1 MGLAD
6 GELVLVVSGLGLAR
20 PSMERPPH
28 MSEQRVLDLFRLCEH
43 GEHDHTTIGKRA
55 YSVGNSQLTL
65 KVSVLFLFVPFCP

>member
-43 GEHDHTTIGKRA
+43 DHTTIGKGA
-55 YSVGNSQLTL
+55 YGVGNSQLTL
-65 KVSVLFLFVPFCP
+65 KVSVLFLFVAFCP